1 MSKEDL
7 ELDDD
12 FIDEDADEGIDESEV
27 NVTSSKS
34 SLTKRRIIDSL
45 LEERRLSKELADYD
59 YDLD

>member
-12 FIDEDADEGIDESEV
+12 FIDEDSEEINEV
-27 NVTSSKS
+27 DPATTSKN
-34 SLTKRRIIDSL
+34 SLTKRRVIDNL
-45 LEERRLSKELADYD
+45 LDERRLSKELADYD

>member
-12 FIDEDADEGIDESEV
+12 FLDEDDEEITEV
-27 NVTSSKS
+27 EPVISSKNT
-34 SLTKRRIIDSL
+34 LAKRRAIDNL
-45 LEERRLSKELADYD
+45 LDERRLSKELTDYD

>member
-27 NVTSSKS
+27 SATSSKS

>member
-12 FIDEDADEGIDESEV
+12 FLDEDDEEIAEV
-27 NVTSSKS
+27 EPVISSKNT
-34 SLTKRRIIDSL
+34 LAKRRAIDNL
-45 LEERRLSKELADYD
+45 LDERRLSKELTDYD

>member
-12 FIDEDADEGIDESEV
+12 FIDGDGEEINEV
-27 NVTSSKS
+27 DPATTSKN
-34 SLTKRRIIDSL
+34 SLTKRRVIDNL
-45 LEERRLSKELADYD
+45 LDERRLSKELADYD

>member
-12 FIDEDADEGIDESEV
+12 FIDEDSEEISEV
-27 NVTSSKS
+27 EPVTISKNT
-34 SLTKRRIIDSL
+34 LTKRRVIDNL
-45 LEERRLSKELADYD
+45 LDERRLIKELADYD

>member
-12 FIDEDADEGIDESEV
+12 FIDEDGEPITEEEPA
-27 NVTSSKS
+27 SSTKS
-34 SLTKRRIIDSL
+34 GLAKRREIDNL
-45 LEERRLSKELADYD
+45 LHERRLSKELADYD

>member
-1 MSKEDL
+1 MSKESL

-12 FIDEDADEGIDESEV
+12 FIDDESESLDEE
-27 NVTSSKS
+27 NAAETSRNN
-34 SLTKRRIIDSL
+34 LTKRRIIDNL